1 MKREEIEKLIEE
13 LRHKS
18 GQECKYGAD
27 KCAFFD
33 RLADQIEDN
42 IYTYEDDSYET
53 EEDIID
59 DVKETF
65 DEVDSFYDDI
75 DEDEL
80 DNYELR

>member
-1 MKREEIEKLIEE
+1 MERNEIKELIEKY
-13 LRHKS
+13 RRMS
-18 GQECKYGAD
+18 QQERRYGAE
-27 KCAFFD
+27 KCAYFD
-33 RLADQIEDN
+33 RVADQIEDN